1 MFKLFLIAY
10 LFARLTS
17 ASEAAAPDWQDAAT
31 GQVAAVLSAT
41 ELRLENGRMLRL
53 AGVRGPQAPLAYDDR
68 TPWRQAEAARA
79 WLERLAPPGSA
90 LRFQPMAPGSDRH
103 RRLLVQAAVDRA
115 WLQERL
121 LREGAVLLDLRGA
134 ELPAPALAAALV
146 AAERAARDEQ
156 RGLWAD
162 PAHQPLH
169 HSEARRALGRFALI
183 EGRVLAAADV
193 RGTGYLNFEVDWR
206 EDFTIRLPSAVL
218 RRLARQGQLLSA
230 YEGRRVRVRGW
241 VFFSGGA
248 MIEVASPQQ
257 IELLER
263 APLP

>member
-1 MFKLFLIAY
+1 MTGAP
-10 LFARLTS
+10 
-17 ASEAAAPDWQDAAT
+17 EAAAPNWQEAETA
-31 GQVAAVLSAT
+31 QVAAVLSAT
-41 ELRLENGRMLRL
+41 ELRLEDGRTLRL
-53 AGVRGPQAPLAYDDR
+53 AGVRGPKPPLAYDDHS
-68 TPWRQAEAARA
+68 PWRQAEAARA

-90 LRFQPMAPGSDRH
+90 LSFLAVAPGSDRH
-103 RRLLVQAAVDRA
+103 RRLLVQGAAEGA

-121 LREGAVLLDLRGA
+121 LREGALLLDLRGA
-134 ELPAPALAAALV
+134 ESPAPALAAA
-146 AAERAARDEQ
+146 ERLARDEQ

-183 EGRVLAAADV
+183 EGRVLAAEDV

-206 EDFTIRLPSAVL
+206 QDFTIRLPSTVM
-218 RRLARQGQLLSA
+218 RRLTHQGQLLSSF
-230 YEGRRVRVRGW
+230 EGRRVRVRGW

-248 MIEVASPQQ
+248 MIELASPQE